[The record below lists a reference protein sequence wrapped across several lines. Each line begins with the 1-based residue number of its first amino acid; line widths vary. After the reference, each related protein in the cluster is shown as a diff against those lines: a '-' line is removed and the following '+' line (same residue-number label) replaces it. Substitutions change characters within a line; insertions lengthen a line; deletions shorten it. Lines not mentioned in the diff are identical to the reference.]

1 RGRPRGRSGRA
12 GARRAHARHGS
23 GPARRTRAP
32 AAGAGRGRPRGRRH
46 DPRPPVRGGLWRGR
60 PRAARRAPP
69 SGPVTPARPTVL
81 MGAVLVL
88 IGLITW
94 ERSTGGGREVA
105 LVATLGAAAAAGRVL
120 FAAIPSAQPVTTI
133 CICAGIS
140 LGPRAGAAV
149 GATAALVSNAFLGQG
164 PWTPWQMLSWGLAG
178 ASAGF
183 LRIALERNR
192 PLLVTFGF
200 AWGFIFGAIMDV
212 YQLAS
217 FGPVFTWQ
225 AFVVTHARG
234 IPFDLAHAVTNAIL
248 LGV

>member
-1 RGRPRGRSGRA
+1 VTASEVTLLI
-12 GARRAHARHGS
+12 GAA
-23 GPARRTRAP
+23 
-32 AAGAGRGRPRGRRH
+32 
-46 DPRPPVRGGLWRGR
+46 L
-60 PRAARRAPP
+60 
-69 SGPVTPARPTVL
+69 
-81 MGAVLVL
+81 VLV
-88 IGLITW
+88 GLIAW
-94 ERSTGGGREVA
+94 ERSAGGGREVA

-133 CICAGIS
+133 CACAGIS

-183 LRIALERNR
+183 LRPFLRHR
-192 PLLVTFGF
+192 LLLVSFGVL
-200 AWGFIFGAIMDV
+200 WGFLFGAIMDL

-225 AFVVTHARG
+225 AFVATHARG
-234 IPFDLAHAVTNAIL
+234 IPFDITHAVTNAVL
-248 LGV
+248 LGVAGPGLIRLLRRHGRRLHVEIVPDPTPP

>member
-1 RGRPRGRSGRA
+1 M
-12 GARRAHARHGS
+12 
-23 GPARRTRAP
+23 
-32 AAGAGRGRPRGRRH
+32 
-46 DPRPPVRGGLWRGR
+46 
-60 PRAARRAPP
+60 
-69 SGPVTPARPTVL
+69 TPAELTL
-81 MGAVLVL
+81 LIGAFLVLVGL
-88 IGLITW
+88 IGW
-94 ERSTGGGREVA
+94 ERSSGGGREVA

-133 CICAGIS
+133 CICAGLS

-183 LRIALERNR
+183 LRPFLQSRSM
-192 PLLVTFGF
+192 LVAFGVFWGF
-200 AWGFIFGAIMDV
+200 AFGAIMDI

-225 AFVVTHARG
+225 AFVATHARG
-234 IPFDLAHAVTNAIL
+234 IPFDVTHAVTNAVL
-248 LGV
+248 LGVAGPGLIRLLRRHGRRLHVELVPDPTPP